1 MSKGNLFLGYARGK
15 VGDVVFSHQYGEQIA
30 RARNRSPKNPQS
42 PLQLLQRICFNT
54 ASKAFSYF
62 QDICNHS
69 FEGFAEGTPCQ
80 AEFIRLNV
88 AYMREKLAYEIAFPV
103 EDVMMESRKANYNQK
118 GDALPLANAYIVS
131 DGTLPS
137 TSISVDSTNMYRL
150 QVPYKTLG
158 ATPTYDDI
166 IDGLGL
172 QRGDQLTFL
181 SITYNTSSTNPY
193 LRASLT
199 AFTYARVIL
208 SPSDGDYTSAFFTSG
223 DGNVAV
229 NKPNPSND
237 GAILFSPPSANAHY
251 IGVNS
256 INSVAKTGDDALAVM
271 YPVLGAVIVSR
282 QVNGRWLRSKQS
294 LAWTRSFNSTF
305 QNDEFRLAY
314 ASYKNTAGSSL
325 YLNQSE

>member
-15 VGDVVFSHQYGEQIA
+15 VGDVVFAHQYGEQIA

-54 ASKAFSYF
+54 ASKAYSYF

-88 AYMREKLAYEIAFPV
+88 AYLREKLAYEIAFP
-103 EDVMMESRKANYNQK
+103 EDEVMMESDKTNFNQK
-118 GDALPLANAYIVS
+118 GDALPLANALIVS
-131 DGTLPS
+131 DGSLPS
-137 TSISVDSTNMYRL
+137 TAISVDSSSMYRV
-150 QVPYKTLG
+150 QVPYKTLS
-158 ATPTYDDI
+158 AAPTYDDI

-181 SITYNTSSTNPY
+181 GVTYNTSSTNPY

-199 AFTYARVIL
+199 AFTYARIIL
-208 SPSDGDYTSAFFTSG
+208 APSDGDYTSPFFTTG
-223 DGNVAV
+223 EGNVAV
-229 NKPNPSND
+229 NKPNPSNE
-237 GAILFSPPSANAHY
+237 GAVLFAAPTANSRV

-256 INSVAKTGDDALAVM
+256 INNVAKTGDDALAVM
-271 YPVLGAVIVSR
+271 YPILGTVIVSR

-294 LAWTRSFNSTF
+294 LAWTRSFGTTY
-305 QNDEFRLAY
+305 QNDLFRLAY
-314 ASYKNTAGSSL
+314 ASYKKTVGSSL